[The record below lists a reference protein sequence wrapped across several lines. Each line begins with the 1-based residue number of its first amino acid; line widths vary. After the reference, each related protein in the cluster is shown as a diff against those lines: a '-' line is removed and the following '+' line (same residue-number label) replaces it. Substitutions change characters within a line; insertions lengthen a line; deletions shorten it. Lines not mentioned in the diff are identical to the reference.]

1 MRILIPRDLHI
12 GSTEFDA
19 LNVGQGIHVK
29 LLRSRFQVNDA
40 FIQSVGLYEGLAP
53 AAAAGKDEEAKADA
67 EDTLIVEPELEPEPE
82 VAASAPATEVA

>member
-12 GSTEFDA
+12 GNTEFDA
-19 LNVGQGIHVK
+19 ITVGQGVHVK

-53 AAAAGKDEEAKADA
+53 AAAAGKNDEDKA
-67 EDTLIVEPELEPEPE
+67 EDTIIVEPEPE
-82 VAASAPATEVA
+82 VAASAPVTEVA